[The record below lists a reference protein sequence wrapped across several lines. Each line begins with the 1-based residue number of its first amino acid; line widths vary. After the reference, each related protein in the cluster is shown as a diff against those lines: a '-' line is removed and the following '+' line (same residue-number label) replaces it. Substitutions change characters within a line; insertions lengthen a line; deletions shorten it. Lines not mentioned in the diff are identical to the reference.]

1 MIFFEDFSNE
11 SGNSLIQRY
20 PGTTREVIG
29 VDIGGYPLTKSSSTA
44 QFAELPNNTAQ
55 RTEFYMELED
65 SGQLS
70 SAAMRVLVYGF
81 ALYPRATTALDLYMS
96 TNGVTNGTALPV
108 PLPYGVPNLK
118 AITDLYCDVDL
129 GNRTLTVFVNGQLVF
144 NKLGMPPNWAQMY
157 TEGANKALH
166 LSSVSGSSYL
176 TNFVKKLVI
185 ATDTPD
191 GQMLDFKNLQFTPR
205 PLQYVSTTGMVFSD
219 QGYVQDVDKQNP
231 KLAEPNVNCLEP
243 ADIVY
248 SSVAPEGL
256 LGSKAY
262 PAGWSEQSNRSL
274 SLLGSTSPLPRLADA
289 APAVD
294 WQAGEVTVSITGG
307 T

>member
-118 AITDLYCDVDL
+118 VITDLYCDVDL

-157 TEGANKALH
+157 TE
-166 LSSVSGSSYL
+166 
-176 TNFVKKLVI
+176 
-185 ATDTPD
+185 
-191 GQMLDFKNLQFTPR
+191 
-205 PLQYVSTTGMVFSD
+205 
-219 QGYVQDVDKQNP
+219 
-231 KLAEPNVNCLEP
+231 
-243 ADIVY
+243 
-248 SSVAPEGL
+248 
-256 LGSKAY
+256 
-262 PAGWSEQSNRSL
+262 
-274 SLLGSTSPLPRLADA
+274 
-289 APAVD
+289 
-294 WQAGEVTVSITGG
+294 
-307 T
+307 